1 MLFRKIAFVLY
12 LACFVP
18 ITAFGTM
25 IYVPSNPCAC
35 DNRPCDD
42 VVILSRDFRKSGV
55 VQRAE
60 QVEKPK
66 PAEVRRANT
75 FKNQDNEPEYD
86 VYLAGNLAM
95 NIWNWK
101 NDYNSDYT
109 GTDLLF
115 SQDEYSGENVFG
127 GNVAL
132 GFYFSKNWR
141 ADVEL
146 GITKEFEDYD
156 EAATY
161 TLSMPY
167 LMGNAYY
174 DFNSGFYLGGGLGI
188 VRSKISIDGL
198 LFQNSTSGAEYT
210 DNLLK
215 VGVTA
220 GYAFRVGDNMHIDLR
235 YRLSGIQGPE
245 VSRTFWWD
253 QYNDG
258 NYREFILKITSGLVL
273 ENAFSVGLRVSF

>member
-66 PAEVRRANT
+66 PAEVRKANT

-245 VSRTFWWD
+245 VSRAFWWD

>member
-66 PAEVRRANT
+66 PAEVRKANT

>member
-1 MLFRKIAFVLY
+1 MLFKKIAFVLY
-12 LACFVP
+12 LACFAP

-25 IYVPSNPCAC
+25 IYVPANPCAC

-55 VQRAE
+55 VKKAE
-60 QVEKPK
+60 KVENPVVVKK
-66 PAEVRRANT
+66 TKSNT
-75 FKNQDNEPEYD
+75 FKNQDNDAGYN

-101 NDYNSDYT
+101 NDYNSNYA

-115 SQDEYSGENVFG
+115 SQDEYSGETVFG

-132 GFYFSKNWR
+132 GVYLSKNWR
-141 ADVEL
+141 MDLEL
-146 GITKEFEDYD
+146 GLTKEFEDYD

-167 LMGNAYY
+167 LMANAYY
-174 DFNSGFYLGGGLGI
+174 DFDSGFYLGGGLGI
-188 VRSKISIDGL
+188 VRSNVTIDGL
-198 LFQNSTSGAEYT
+198 LFQNSTSGAKYT
-210 DNLLK
+210 DNLFK
-215 VGVTA
+215 VGVAA
-220 GYAFRVGDNMHIDLR
+220 GYAFRFGNNMHIDLR

-245 VSRTFWWD
+245 ISRTFLWD

-258 NYREFILKITSGLVL
+258 NYRDFSLKITSGLVL

>member
-1 MLFRKIAFVLY
+1 MLFRKIVFVLY

-215 VGVTA
+215 VGVSA
-220 GYAFRVGDNMHIDLR
+220 GYAFRVGNNMHIDLR